1 MLMHVILHLYIY
13 TEEDCYDLQM
23 DLDSLTQY
31 MWQIII
37 HLIHIA
43 RGRILHQY
51 KKVKYLGV
59 VIDQHLGWNEQIA
72 TP

>member
-13 TEEDCYDLQM
+13 TEEDCHDLQM

-37 HLIHIA
+37 HLIYIEE
-43 RGRILHQY
+43 
-51 KKVKYLGV
+51 
-59 VIDQHLGWNEQIA
+59 VIDQNLAWSKLQL
-72 TP
+72 